1 MTSPFS
7 TSLVPRG
14 SSVKE
19 EVAEAAEA
27 ANLYLY
33 PTMTSHDT
41 PSSLQPTIK
50 LDGLGAHDIAT
61 TPIPYGTFTGA
72 ESSLMKPTT

>member
-14 SSVKE
+14 SSEKE
-19 EVAEAAEA
+19 VVAEA

-33 PTMTSHDT
+33 PAMTSHAS

-50 LDGLGAHDIAT
+50 LDGLKVPVIVT

-72 ESSLMKPTT
+72 ASSLMKPTT